1 MSIDAKLVK
10 KLREETDAPMMECK
24 KALVESDGDFDRAKD
39 ILREKGQA
47 QAAKRADRST
57 SEGIALTAIS
67 DDGTKVAGLVV
78 ECETDFV
85 ARNDDFKKLVADLV
99 GGLMAST
106 DASPGET
113 VEVSAST
120 VVNGKSLGDHI
131 TDAVAKIRENIR
143 LATAVVARASDGNK
157 LSIYNH
163 TNTGKAASFI
173 EYAGDS
179 ADAAFHV
186 AIQVVAFPPNF
197 LTREEVPQD
206 VIAKEIE
213 IEKQRAVNDG
223 KPVDIAE
230 KIAQGRVNKEYYQTK
245 VLLDQPLY
253 SNAKMKVG
261 DYAKEAGITVRA
273 YRHLAVGASQADD

>member
-1 MSIDAKLVK
+1 
-10 KLREETDAPMMECK
+10 MMECK
-24 KALVESDGDFDRAKD
+24 NALVESDGDFDRAKD
-39 ILREKGQA
+39 LLREKGQA
-47 QAAKRADRST
+47 HAAKRADRST

-99 GGLMAST
+99 EGLMAST

-113 VEVSAST
+113 VEVAAST

-131 TDAVAKIRENIR
+131 TEAVAKIRENIR

-173 EYAGDS
+173 EYAGDG
-179 ADAAFHV
+179 ADAAFKV

-213 IEKQRAVNDG
+213 IETQRAVNDG
-223 KPVDIAE
+223 KSAEIAE
-230 KIAQGRVNKEYYQTK
+230 KIARGRVNKEYYQSK

-253 SNAKMKVG
+253 SNTKMKVG
-261 DYAKEAGITVRA
+261 EYAKDAGITVRA
-273 YRHLAVGASQADD
+273 YRHLAVGASRTDD

>member
-85 ARNDDFKKLVADLV
+85 ARNEDFKKLVSDLV
-99 GGLMAST
+99 GGLMASA

-113 VEVSAST
+113 VEVAADT
-120 VVNGKSLGDHI
+120 IVNGKSLGDHI

-173 EYAGDS
+173 EYAGDG

-230 KIAQGRVNKEYYQTK
+230 KIALGRVNKEYYQTK

-273 YRHLAVGASQADD
+273 YRHLAVGASRADD